1 MRLTSFEA
9 NGRATYGFVANGN
22 VREASDSFRSHYPDL
37 RAVIA
42 AGAYSELEADDGGE
56 EWSADEIVFLPTIP
70 NPRKIICV
78 GVNYRPHA
86 EEMGREQPDYPVLF
100 VRFPES
106 LVGHSQSLTK
116 PRVSERYDYE
126 GEFAVVIGKACRHV
140 RPADAFGVIAG
151 YTCFMDG
158 SVRDWQRHTS
168 QFTAGKNF
176 TGSGAMGPELVTVD
190 EVADLQ
196 SLGLRTL
203 VNDEVMQSGRL
214 DELIFGVPELIGYCS
229 TFAELLP
236 GDVIATGTPG
246 GVGVARNPPVFLGPG
261 DRVQVEIDQI
271 GRLDNVVIEE

>member
-1 MRLTSFEA
+1 MRLTSFEVG
-9 NGRATYGFVANGN
+9 GRATYGIVENGGI
-22 VREASDSFRSHYPDL
+22 REAGDQLRERLPDL

-42 AGAYSELEADDGGE
+42 AAALDALAADDSGNGYGT
-56 EWSADEIVFLPTIP
+56 DEIVFLPPIP

-86 EEMGREQPDYPVLF
+86 EEMGREKPDHPVLF

-106 LVGHSQSLTK
+106 LVGHGQPLTRPK
-116 PRVSERYDYE
+116 VSDRFDYE

-140 RPADAFGVIAG
+140 RPADAFDVIAG

-176 TGSGAMGPELVTVD
+176 AGSGAMGPHVVTPD
-190 EVADLQ
+190 EVTDLRD
-196 SLGLRTL
+196 LRLRTF
-203 VNDEVMQSGRL
+203 VNDEVMQTGCL
-214 DELIFGVPELIGYCS
+214 DELIFGVAELIGYCS

-246 GVGVARNPPVFLGPG
+246 GVGVAREPPVFLGPG
-261 DRVQVEIDQI
+261 DRVRVEIDEI
-271 GRLDNVVIEE
+271 GSLDNDVVDE